1 MGKNGLKMGVWLSF
15 FYKFAENRE
24 FFQGRFL
31 PYKLGIETPVAR
43 REKSL
48 EYRHGRIFPFE
59 YRHGRTR
66 SLITKEDHN
75 QTMPTAKRS
84 FRELDVTE
92 QNETMKK

>member
-1 MGKNGLKMGVWLSF
+1 MAWLRF
-15 FYKFAENRE
+15 FLRLRFNQIHGNLQLFAAAC
-24 FFQGRFL
+24 QIKSSLGRSPL
-31 PYKLGIETPVAR
+31 ELRWV
-43 REKSL
+43 EKSL

-92 QNETMKK
+92 QNENLNK